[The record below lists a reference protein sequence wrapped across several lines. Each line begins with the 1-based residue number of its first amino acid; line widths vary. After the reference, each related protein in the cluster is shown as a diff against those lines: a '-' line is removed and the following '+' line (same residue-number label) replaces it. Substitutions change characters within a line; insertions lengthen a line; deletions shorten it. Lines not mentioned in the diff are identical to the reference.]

1 MWLECKINDN
11 LIKIFNHH
19 KKDRMH
25 MTWKQKTI
33 GDGRI
38 KSEIEGWRKEWEK
51 INKNKLQVKIS

>member
-1 MWLECKINDN
+1 
-11 LIKIFNHH
+11 
-19 KKDRMH
+19 MH

-51 INKNKLQVKIS
+51 INKNKLQMKIS